1 MPMDFKGMNER
12 LLRASGK
19 MQPFEGQWKEFEK
32 LAERYQNKN
41 PSEIEA
47 EMRQL
52 LNGFSR
58 SEKEDLIQKLNL
70 LKQMDDLLDSSQKR
84 KVDMFIQLLSR

>member
-1 MPMDFKGMNER
+1 MPMDFKEMNER
-12 LLRASGK
+12 LLKASGK
-19 MQPFEGQWKEFEK
+19 IQPSEEQWKEFEK
-32 LAERYQNKN
+32 LAARYQNKN

-47 EMRQL
+47 EMRRL

-70 LKQMDDLLDSSQKR
+70 LKQMDNLLDSNQKR
-84 KVDMFIQLLSR
+84 KVDMFIQLLSQ